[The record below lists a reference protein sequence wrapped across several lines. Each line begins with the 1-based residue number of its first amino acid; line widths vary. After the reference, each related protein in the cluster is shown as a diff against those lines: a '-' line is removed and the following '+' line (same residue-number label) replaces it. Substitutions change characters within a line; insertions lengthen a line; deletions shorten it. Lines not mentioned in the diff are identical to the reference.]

1 MNHRIVFAG
10 FRHPHILS
18 LWKSVHSHPS
28 CQLVGAW
35 EADANTREQL
45 RNGGEIALTHDTF
58 ASLLADSGCDIV
70 AIGDVYARRGAL
82 AIEALSAGK
91 HIISDKPLCT
101 TLAEW
106 ETIRDLAAQKGRSV
120 GCQLDLRE
128 NGAVRRLRQ
137 IIAEG
142 QIGRVCTL
150 NIQAQ
155 HPLRPET
162 RAAWYFE
169 PGQHGGTINDIGIH
183 SFDLVPWLIDTS
195 WEKLLFAH
203 DWNAKA
209 VKAPHFKDCAQF
221 LARLENG
228 ASCFA
233 DLSYLAPNT
242 LGFDLPHYWRITVH
256 GTAGMAEA
264 SYGESEVLVVS
275 DADTAPRREPAL
287 TEPDRDC
294 LGDFLDEI
302 EGRPSKTGLT
312 TESVLTASRL
322 ALEAQQ
328 VADGAA

>member
-1 MNHRIVFAG
+1 MTHRIAFAG

-18 LWKSVHSHPS
+18 LWKSVHSHSS
-28 CQLVGAW
+28 CRMVGAW
-35 EADANTREQL
+35 EADATTKEQL
-45 RNGGEIALTHDTF
+45 RAAGEVTLTHESF

-101 TLAEW
+101 TLGEW
-106 ETIRDLAAQKGRSV
+106 ETIRDLAARRGLSV

-128 NGAVRRLRQ
+128 NGSVRRLHR
-137 IIAEG
+137 ILAEG
-142 QIGRVCTL
+142 QIGEVCTL

-155 HPLRPET
+155 HPLRPGT

-183 SFDLVPWLIDTS
+183 AFDLVPWLTGSS
-195 WEKLLFAH
+195 WKKLLFAH
-203 DWNAKA
+203 QWNAKSVA
-209 VKAPHFKDCAQF
+209 APHFKDCAQF
-221 LARLENG
+221 LASLENG
-228 ASCFA
+228 ESCFA

-256 GTAGMAEA
+256 GNAGMAEA
-264 SYGESEVLVVS
+264 SYGEDQVLVVS
-275 DADTAPRREPAL
+275 DTDSSPRYEPAL
-287 TEPDRDC
+287 REPDRDC
-294 LGDFLDEI
+294 LGDFLAEI
-302 EGRPSKTGLT
+302 QGQPSQTGLT
-312 TESVLTASRL
+312 TERVLTAARL

-328 VADGAA
+328 VADGNF